1 MFDLFNQQPTFT
13 KQYNRLE
20 LPKRPLTFGEVNAN
34 IGGMRSALE
43 ALDLESVWAYEKER
57 FAQLTYTANFNQKP
71 NANIS
76 KPKTL
81 QSTNIITASLQP
93 TLADFQAFANILKH
107 QQNVAFI
114 IETKKSLFLNK
125 SKLWQKVMQTL
136 TECNFDVF
144 YAILDAVKFGVPQY
158 RKQLYF
164 VGFRCDYFESKPT
177 FNFPKGL
184 SKKVYIKDI
193 LEENVDG
200 YAVSEHFQ
208 EFHLFRNET
217 AQVVSNQSKIMVK
230 PLVPSYHKVQPLVGT
245 FVQDGETG
253 IRLLSENEC
262 KALMG
267 FDRDF
272 MFPVSRTQMYRQL
285 GKSVVVPVIQ
295 SIGKEVLNTIVEN
308 S

>member
-1 MFDLFNQQPTFT
+1 M
-13 KQYNRLE
+13 
-20 LPKRPLTFGEVNAN
+20 PLTFGEVNAN
-34 IGGMRSALE
+34 TGGMRVALE
-43 ALDLESVWAYEKER
+43 NLGLKSIWAYEKDR

-71 NANIS
+71 TANIL
-76 KPKTL
+76 KPQTL
-81 QSTNIITASLQP
+81 ESVDIITASLQA
-93 TLADFQAFANILKH
+93 TLADFQAFAKIIDN
-107 QQNVAFI
+107 QQNIAFI

-144 YAILDAVKFGVPQY
+144 YAILDAAKFGVPQY

-164 VGFRCDYFESKPT
+164 VGFRCDYFESKPI
-177 FNFPKGL
+177 FQFPKGQ
-184 SKKVYIKDI
+184 SKKTYIKDI
-193 LEENVDG
+193 LEKNVKG

-208 EFHLFRNET
+208 EFHLFRSET
-217 AQVVSNQSKIMVK
+217 AQVVDLQSKIIAK

-245 FVQDGETG
+245 FVKDTETG
-253 IRLLSENEC
+253 VRMLSENEC
-262 KALMG
+262 KSLMG

-295 SIGKEVLNTIVEN
+295 AIGKEVLNTIFN
-308 S
+308 KKD